1 MILRILGHGFHFECE
16 NLCRVF
22 YPNEKIKL
30 MYDERGSDPL
40 TVVTLFK
47 NETTTVDILI
57 NGEHRHS
64 ERKSKIQQ
72 AELNFAQQIFDALTD
87 ITGYIP
93 PWGVLTGVR
102 PGKLLLRLF
111 EEMGEEEGMRYFKED
126 LFVSD
131 EKAALTLRVT
141 ETESKILN
149 SSKENSFS
157 LYVSIPF
164 CPSRC
169 SYCSFVSHSIANEKA
184 AMTLP
189 KYLEMLEKEIEHTG
203 QLAKENGLKLET
215 IYFGGGTPG
224 ILDSA
229 QFHKLAYKIEKCFDL
244 STLME
249 YNVEIGRADTVTS
262 EKLNMLKVHGVDRIS
277 INPQSFSQATLDK
290 IGRKHTVKQML
301 DAYALAK
308 NYGFKSI
315 NMDLIAGLPGEK
327 LQDYAHS
334 VDTAISL
341 EPENITIHPLALKR
355 SSTLGQEGTQVE
367 KGNEAKKMLE
377 YSSARLNENGYIPY
391 YMYRQSKCVG
401 NLENVGWCKSG
412 TEGLYNVF
420 MMEEGHTILA
430 VGAGAV
436 TKLRQPD
443 GNNVERIFNYKYP
456 FEYISGFDVISQRK
470 EKITDFY
477 SRKGVKKW

>member
-30 MYDERGSDPL
+30 KYDTSGSDPL
-40 TVVTLFK
+40 TIITLFEK
-47 NETTTVDILI
+47 ETTTVDVKI

-93 PWGVLTGVR
+93 PWGLLTGVR

-111 EEMGEEEGMRYFKED
+111 EEMSEEEGMSYFRED
-126 LFVSD
+126 LFVSE
-131 EKAALTLRVT
+131 EKADLTLRVT
-141 ETESKILN
+141 ERESIILN
-149 SSKENSFS
+149 SSSENSFS

-164 CPSRC
+164 CLSRC

-184 AMTLP
+184 AKIFP
-189 KYLEMLEKEIEHTG
+189 DYLKMLEKEIEHTG
-203 QLAKENGLKLET
+203 QLAEENGLKLET

-224 ILDSA
+224 VLEPA
-229 QFHKLAYKIEKCFDL
+229 QFDKLAYRIKESFDL
-244 STLME
+244 STLRE
-249 YNVEIGRADTVTS
+249 YNVEMGRADTVTP
-262 EKLNMLKVHGVDRIS
+262 EKLEILKLHGVDRIS
-277 INPQSFSQATLDK
+277 INPQTFNQATLDK
-290 IGRKHTVKQML
+290 IGRKHTVKQVF
-301 DAYALAK
+301 DAYELAK
-308 NYGFKSI
+308 EYDFKSI
-315 NMDLIAGLPGEK
+315 NMDLIAGLPGEI
-327 LQDYAHS
+327 LQDYSHS

-341 EPENITIHPLALKR
+341 APENITIHPLALKR
-355 SSTLGQEGTQVE
+355 SSTLGQEGAQVE
-367 KGNEAKKMLE
+367 KGNVAKKMLE

-401 NLENVGWCKSG
+401 NLENVGWCKPG
-412 TEGLYNVF
+412 REGLYNVF

-436 TKLRQPD
+436 TKLCQPD

-456 FEYISGFDVISQRK
+456 FEYISGFDVIIQRK
-470 EKITDFY
+470 EQITDFY
-477 SRKGVKKW
+477 SRKGMK